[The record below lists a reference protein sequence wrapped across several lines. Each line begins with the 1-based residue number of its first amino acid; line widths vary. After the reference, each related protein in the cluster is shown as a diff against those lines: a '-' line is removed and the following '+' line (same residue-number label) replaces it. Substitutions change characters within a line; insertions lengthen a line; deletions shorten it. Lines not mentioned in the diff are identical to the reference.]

1 MTLKK
6 EDREALVALRM
17 QRAKEL
23 LAETRNIMAMGYW
36 RTAANRLYYACYNA
50 VGALLLKNGHAIH
63 THSGVIT
70 LLGLHFVTKGIIS
83 IEQGKLYKNLFEKR
97 QTGDY
102 DVWIPIDEDDITP
115 LLDPAEKFI
124 AEIEKIVNKNM

>member
-6 EDREALVALRM
+6 EDRESLVALRM

-23 LAETRNIMAMGYW
+23 LIETNDIMAMGYW
-36 RTAANRLYYACYNA
+36 RTAANRLYYACFHA
-50 VGALLLKNGHAIH
+50 VIALLLKNGYTAH

-70 LLGLHFVTKGIIS
+70 QLGLHFVTKGIIS
-83 IEQGKLYKNLFEKR
+83 MEQGKFYRNLFEKR

-102 DVWIPIDEDDITP
+102 NIWISIDEEDVIP
-115 LLDPAEKFI
+115 LLEPAQKFI
-124 AEIEKIVNKNM
+124 QEIEKLIT

>member
-23 LAETRNIMAMGYW
+23 LAEAKEIMAMGYW
-36 RTAANRLYYACYNA
+36 RTTANRLYYACFHA
-50 VGALLLKNGHAIH
+50 VIALLLKNGYSAH

-70 LLGLHFVTKGIIS
+70 QLGLHFVTKGIIS
-83 IEQGKLYKNLFEKR
+83 MEQGKFYRNLFEKR
-97 QTGDY
+97 QMKMM
-102 DVWIPIDEDDITP
+102 I
-115 LLDPAEKFI
+115 
-124 AEIEKIVNKNM
+124 N